1 MTKKKKKKLTKRALI
16 ISVVLFIVGVCG
28 CVVYGYGQDYYK
40 RYYGCPQ
47 LSIDSTKYPVMGID
61 ISVHQGKI
69 DWKLV
74 ADNKV
79 SFAFLKATEG
89 ENFIDKNF
97 ESNWQKARKENIVV
111 GAYHFF
117 RFNKDGKLQAKNYIA
132 NVTLDENDLPP
143 VVDFESS
150 YGNRFRKYSVKYIQ
164 NQLLKCLREM
174 EKYYH
179 QKPIIYTNI
188 ETYNKYI
195 KGSFDDYPLWIC
207 KLCNEPSSTIEWR
220 FWQYTHKGSVAGIK
234 GYVDMNIFNGSYS
247 EFVDYIYTSH
257 NKKSKKDGKQQDRSV
272 NRRNPQ
278 NINRKV

>member
-16 ISVVLFIVGVCG
+16 VSIVLFILAVFA
-28 CVVYGYGQDYYK
+28 CVIYGYGQDYYK

-47 LSIDSTKYPVMGID
+47 LAIDSAKYPVMGID

-89 ENFIDKNF
+89 ESFIDKNF
-97 ESNWQKARKENIVV
+97 EDNWQKARKENIVV

-117 RFNKDGKLQAKNYIA
+117 RFNKDGKIQAKNYIA

-174 EKYYH
+174 EKHYK

-207 KLCNEPSSTIEWR
+207 KLCNEPSATIKWQ

-234 GYVDMNIFNGSYS
+234 GYVDMNIYNGSYS
-247 EFVDYIYTSH
+247 EFVDYIYTSQ
-257 NKKSKKDGKQQDRSV
+257 NKKSTKNGKQQNRST

-278 NINRKV
+278 STNKQT